1 MDRRGPAT
9 SRPRRSAFGRHAPSQ
24 LGPVGCRRRTLDFV
38 TVPGLEVDVERI
50 AEICRRYGV
59 ARLDVFG
66 SVSRGAATPDSDV
79 DVLYE
84 LAPGA
89 RLGWGIEALADE
101 LSEALGR
108 PVDLVSRNALHERLR
123 ESVLAEARVLYAA

>member
-1 MDRRGPAT
+1 
-9 SRPRRSAFGRHAPSQ
+9 
-24 LGPVGCRRRTLDFV
+24 VN
-38 TVPGLEVDVERI
+38 VPGLDVDVERI

-66 SVSRGAATPDSDV
+66 SVSRGCAAPDSDV

-84 LAPGA
+84 LVPGA

-108 PVDLVSRNALHERLR
+108 SVDLVSRNALHERLR
-123 ESVLAEARVLYAA
+123 ESVLADARVLYAA